1 MRRTLF
7 PLIGA
12 VVALAG
18 CGSSSSSSQSAS
30 SPAATELSYFP
41 SGTPFV
47 MTIATDPN
55 SSAMS
60 GAMDLI
66 GRFPLAGFGLQA
78 VQSKLAQLGID
89 YSSQIKPLLGNP
101 IAVGVTGTSISGAS
115 TGVPVLAVFVSKS
128 ASQLKSLVAKVLGG
142 VPSGSTRDGA
152 SLYRLG
158 SAELA
163 IDGATAVLGDGG
175 TVPAALDR
183 HAHGGG
189 ITTAQFAAGTS
200 GLPQNTLME
209 AFGNLGDVLSQPSAA
224 SARRIPWISAIRSYG
239 ATLSASSSGLTLR
252 YRLDT
257 GGRTLTSGQ
266 VPIASGTTTP
276 RLVTGAA
283 PIVTGIH
290 DPAQIV
296 TFAEGAAQAVD
307 PSGYASFLKHAARF
321 KAKTGIDFNSVA
333 SLLTGDLD
341 IDSDTHT
348 TVGRATVSNPVAMA
362 QTLSKL
368 AHAPSGV
375 FKHGVSFAGLGGGF
389 YAIREPKVTI
399 NVGVVGNQLVAG
411 RATAA
416 QLRAFARAPTA
427 PAAGAPGSVSFRIG
441 LLDLLKLTLRRA
453 PPVVVQTILNSVGDI
468 TGSAAASPSAL
479 TGSASIAIK

>member
-1 MRRTLF
+1 VRRTLF

-30 SPAATELSYFP
+30 SPAATELSYFA

-47 MTIATDPN
+47 MTIATDPG
-55 SSAMS
+55 SSAVS
-60 GAMDLI
+60 GAQDLI

-101 IAVGVTGTSISGAS
+101 LAVGVPGSSISTTS
-115 TGVPVLAVFVSKS
+115 TSVPVLAVFVSSS
-128 ASQLKSLVAKVLGG
+128 ASQLKSLVKKVLAG
-142 VPSGSTRDGA
+142 VPSAGTRDGA

-163 IDGATAVLGDGG
+163 VDGATVLLGDAGS
-175 TVPAALDR
+175 VPAALDR
-183 HAHGGG
+183 HIHGGG
-189 ITTAQFAAGTS
+189 ITAAQFAAATS
-200 GLPQNTLME
+200 SLPRNTLME
-209 AFGNLGDVLSQPSAA
+209 AFGSLVDVLSRPSAA

-257 GGRTLTSGQ
+257 GGHALTSRQ
-266 VPIASGTTTP
+266 VPIASGTAAP
-276 RLVTGAA
+276 RLVTGA
-283 PIVTGIH
+283 PIATGIH

-296 TFAEGAAQAVD
+296 TFAEAAAQAVD
-307 PSGYASFLKHAARF
+307 PSGYASFLKHAGRF
-321 KAKTGIDFNSVA
+321 KTKTGVDLNSVA

-348 TVGRATVSNPVAMA
+348 TVGRATVSDPSEMA
-362 QTLSKL
+362 QALSKL
-368 AHAPSGV
+368 AHASSGV
-375 FKHGVSFAGLGGGF
+375 FKRGASMAGVGGGF
-389 YAIREPKVTI
+389 YAIREPAVTI
-399 NVGVVGNQLVAG
+399 TVGVVGNQLVAG
-411 RATAA
+411 RATVA
-416 QLRAFARAPTA
+416 QLRSFATAPTTA
-427 PAAGAPGSVSFRIG
+427 AAGAQGSVAFRIG
-441 LLDLLKLTLRRA
+441 LLDLLKLTLTQA
-453 PPVVVQTILNSVGDI
+453 PPAIVQTLLNSIGDI

-479 TGSASIAIK
+479 TGSASVAVK